1 MKKGCILC
9 LLISVISLPLI
20 AQNIIYSNLKELL
33 AQHGDTTAVLRVE
46 KRSRNQIVLTGGA
59 DYRITAGD
67 DESMCRRVK
76 KRGFAV
82 RDEKGYILNK
92 IKRFYPFIIFW

>member
-46 KRSRNQIVLTGGA
+46 KRSRNQIVLLIGLFHT
-59 DYRITAGD
+59 IPTAING
-67 DESMCRRVK
+67 
-76 KRGFAV
+76 
-82 RDEKGYILNK
+82 
-92 IKRFYPFIIFW
+92 IISFVYSATLTDI